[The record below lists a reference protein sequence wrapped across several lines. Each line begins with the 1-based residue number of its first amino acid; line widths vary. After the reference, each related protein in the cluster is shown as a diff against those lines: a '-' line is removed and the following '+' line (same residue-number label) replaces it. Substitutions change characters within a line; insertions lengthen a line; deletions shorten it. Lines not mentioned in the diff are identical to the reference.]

1 LRNAGGSAAPA
12 FHSAPKAAQPAQP
25 APEPSAAPT
34 VSSSS
39 PASGDTHNT
48 LDENVP
54 HEAEGSSPI
63 VKSSPHQQCSINQ
76 FGDSD
81 VGSIIGLL
89 LSLVVGHEAP
99 ARLPCK

>member
-12 FHSAPKAAQPAQP
+12 FHSAPKAAQPA
-25 APEPSAAPT
+25 PEASAAPT

-48 LDENVP
+48 LDENAP

-63 VKSSPHQQCSINQ
+63 VKSSPISNVVLFNLEI
-76 FGDSD
+76 
-81 VGSIIGLL
+81 VMLAE
-89 LSLVVGHEAP
+89 SLVCFCH
-99 ARLPCK
+99 